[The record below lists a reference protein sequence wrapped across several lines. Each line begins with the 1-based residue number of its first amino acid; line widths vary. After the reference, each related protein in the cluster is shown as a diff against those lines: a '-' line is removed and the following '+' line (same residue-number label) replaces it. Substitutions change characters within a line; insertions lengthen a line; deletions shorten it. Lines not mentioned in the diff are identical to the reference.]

1 MSVLQI
7 VMFYLLIGAVCGF
20 CFEYLMGEFKLR
32 DEVSLSERLG
42 WILLWP
48 IFTLIFIWGMRK

>member
-1 MSVLQI
+1 
-7 VMFYLLIGAVCGF
+7 MFYLLIGAVCGF